1 MCLKLDVKLHL
12 VARKRLS
19 TGQRHMFIDHVR
31 FLRRQERWGSG
42 PRVDGWL
49 RAEGRMDA
57 VDSKG
62 FVFGIRKTR
71 GSHSMAGEA
80 EGDFPGERRL

>member
-1 MCLKLDVKLHL
+1 M
-12 VARKRLS
+12 
-19 TGQRHMFIDHVR
+19 
-31 FLRRQERWGSG
+31 
-42 PRVDGWL
+42 DGWL
-49 RAEGRMDA
+49 RAEGRTDA